1 MAKKPSISFYTSDFI
16 TQTMFLSFEEKGK
29 LIMLYCL
36 QHQHGHLSK
45 EQMESICG
53 NLSTSIL
60 KFFKI
65 DEEGKYFNEQI
76 EQSMIERDNFIKRQ
90 KEKINKRWKKD
101 TTEHTTEHTTVNT
114 VVIPLEDEDEDE
126 KEIDKEENKGKK
138 VVREKG
144 NLPVKVKKKTP
155 QAIMGDYFKSIYK
168 KHTGVDYLAKGKD
181 YTLLAELIHNYGEN
195 VVRQKIDWLEVG
207 CVNRVFWFAKESG
220 INSFTIGKLYSQW
233 NEILPQYTKE
243 QLQEKERQRK
253 EEETMRRV
261 LANVKKRREE
271 EQKWNT
277 Q

>member
-16 TQTMFLSFEEKGK
+16 TQTMFLSFEDKGK

-45 EQMESICG
+45 EQMESVCG

-60 KFFKI
+60 SFFQL
-65 DEEGKYFNEQI
+65 DDEGKYFNEQI

-90 KEKINKRWKKD
+90 KENGYKRWQKN
-101 TTEHTTEHTTVNT
+101 TVAHTTANAVAK
-114 VVIPLEDEDEDE
+114 PLEDEDEDE
-126 KEIDKEENKGKK
+126 KEIEDETEKAKKEKK

-181 YTLLAELIHNYGEN
+181 YTLLAELIHNYGEG
-195 VVRQKIDWLEVG
+195 VVRQKIEWLEVG
-207 CVNRVFWFAKESG
+207 CLNRVFWFAKESG

-243 QLQEKERQRK
+243 QLQEKERKRK

-261 LANVKKRREE
+261 LANAQKLRQERESWKNE
-271 EQKWNT
+271 
-277 Q
+277 

>member
-16 TQTMFLSFEEKGK
+16 TQTMFLSFEDKGK

-45 EQMESICG
+45 EQMESVCG

-60 KFFKI
+60 NFFQV
-65 DEEGKYFNEQI
+65 DDEGKYFNEQI

-90 KEKINKRWKKD
+90 KEKISKRWKKD
-101 TTEHTTEHTTVNT
+101 TTEYTAEHTTVNT

-181 YTLLAELIHNYGEN
+181 YTLLAELIHQYGEN
-195 VVRQKIDWLEVG
+195 VVRQKIEWLEAG
-207 CVNRVFWFAKESG
+207 CVYRVFWFAKESG
-220 INSFTIGKLYSQW
+220 INSFTIGNLVRNW

-243 QLQEKERQRK
+243 QLQEKEKKRQ

-261 LANVKKRREE
+261 LANAQKLRQERESW
-271 EQKWNT
+271 KNG
-277 Q
+277 